1 MFFFCVSTVVK
12 MSYFDLTC
20 LILQPDMDLEQGK
33 ELVRKCIAELKVGEA
48 TQGVAA
54 SVLIDYCGDAFR

>member
-1 MFFFCVSTVVK
+1 MN
-12 MSYFDLTC
+12 
-20 LILQPDMDLEQGK
+20 LEEGK
-33 ELVRKCIAELKVGEA
+33 ELIRKCIAELKVGEA